1 MDIILGKER
10 RRWSVDEKR
19 AIVAETFEPGAV
31 ILEICRRRQVASG
44 QLHTWRKQYRDELG
58 FPSPPA
64 RVTTPGLSRFM
75 PLAMIGGAVTPTPP
89 SDAAPTIE
97 IDLGGAARVWITG
110 AASPELVGVVLK
122 AIARK

>member
-10 RRWSVDEKR
+10 RRWSPDDKR

-58 FPSPPA
+58 FPTPA
-64 RVTTPGLSRFM
+64 RAPAALGGFM
-75 PLAMIGGAVTPTPP
+75 PLAMIGSAATPTAL
-89 SDAAPTIE
+89 SEAAPTIE
-97 IDLGGAARVWITG
+97 IDFGGAARVWITG

-122 AIARK
+122 AIARR